1 MLKITKQDALRG
13 LVDFGRVE
21 DMLTQLAP
29 RIDHLALSRVS
40 PLAAPMMLA
49 MGRVPITGQ
58 GRERLVED
66 AARKLMQDAGLA

>member
-29 RIDHLALSRVS
+29 RIDHIPLTRVS
-40 PLAAPMMLA
+40 PLAAPMMLE
-49 MGRVPITGQ
+49 MGHVPIKGQ
-58 GRERLVED
+58 GRDRLVED
-66 AARKLMQDAGLA
+66 AALKLMQDAGLA

>member
-29 RIDHLALSRVS
+29 RIDHLALTRVFPLASPPS
-40 PLAAPMMLA
+40 PL
-49 MGRVPITGQ
+49 Q
-58 GRERLVED
+58 
-66 AARKLMQDAGLA
+66 